1 MVLMM
6 TMRRA
11 SALAAPSRVAWKP
24 KATLSGR
31 LEGLLQAPAERD
43 DPDAAAKLA
52 HWLQGKRNVV
62 VLTGAGLSTDSG
74 IPDYR
79 GKAGSYRLGHVPIG
93 HDEFIRN
100 EPSRRRYWARAL
112 VGYPAFAAAKPNEA
126 HFSVAALEA
135 AGVVHQVIT
144 QNVDGLHEAAG
155 ARNVIPLHGRGY
167 RVQCMSC
174 GKESCR
180 GEYHAKLA
188 ARNPEFSQG
197 IGSMRDGAQ
206 ALRPDA
212 DADVTDITGFDDI
225 VPCATCGTGLIKPAV
240 TFFGD
245 IVPKDQVDACSAA
258 IDAADGLLC
267 IGTSLAVYSAFRFA
281 RRARDGDVPI
291 CILNRGPTR
300 CDTEEFPGLV
310 KVNAGVAVLAEAV
323 GGMQQMCIILRERRD
338 DDQQHQRR
346 PQ

>member
-1 MVLMM
+1 MVLLM
-6 TMRRA
+6 TLRRA
-11 SALAAPSRVAWKP
+11 STLSARLEAQGARWKP

-31 LEGLLQAPAERD
+31 LEGLLQAPAEKD
-43 DPDAAAKLA
+43 DPAAAQRLA
-52 HWLQGKRNVV
+52 QWLSDKRNVV

-93 HDEFIRN
+93 HDEFMRN
-100 EPSRRRYWARAL
+100 ESSRRRYWARAL
-112 VGYPAFAAAKPNEA
+112 VGYPAFAAAKPNDA
-126 HFSVAALEA
+126 HFAIAELEA

-155 ARNVIPLHGRGY
+155 SRNVIPLHGRGY

-174 GKESCR
+174 GAESCR
-180 GEYHAKLA
+180 GEYHATLA
-188 ARNPEFSQG
+188 ARNPKFAPTV
-197 IGSMRDGAQ
+197 GSARDGAQ

-212 DADVTDITGFDDI
+212 DADVTDISGFDDI
-225 VPCATCGTGLIKPAV
+225 APCGVCGTGLIKPAV

-245 IVPKDQVDACSAA
+245 VVPKDRVEACSAA
-258 IDAADGLLC
+258 LDDADGLLC

-281 RRARDGDVPI
+281 RRARDDGIPI

-300 CDTEEFPGLV
+300 CDTEEFPDLT
-310 KVNAGVAVLAEAV
+310 KVNAGVAALAEAV
-323 GGMQQMCIILRERRD
+323 AM
-338 DDQQHQRR
+338 
-346 PQ
+346 